1 MSRGHLIFPATRVA
15 GVNRLT
21 FGDRTRPNPPVK
33 RETRYL
39 PFADAIGKVH
49 EDSPGAYG
57 FRRVQATLGSRRDT
71 VVNHTLIPRVLAGLG
86 LSGLPRKKTQK
97 RNLMGVQTS
106 SGLVSRDF
114 TVTGP
119 SQLWATDLTEHNTR
133 DITVYAC
140 VVFAVVSHKAVGWA
154 VD

>member
-21 FGDRTRPNPPVK
+21 FGFRTRPNPPAK
-33 RETRYL
+33 KETRCL
-39 PFADAIGKVH
+39 PVGDAIGQVH
-49 EDSPGAYG
+49 EDSQGAYG
-57 FRRVQATLGSRRDT
+57 FRRVQATLRSRRDT

-86 LSGLPRKKTQK
+86 LSALPRKKTQK
-97 RNLMGVQTS
+97 RNLMGVRTS
-106 SGLVSRDF
+106 SDLVNRDF

-119 SQLWATDLTEHNTR
+119 SQLWATDRTEHNTR

-140 VVFAVVSHKAVGWA
+140 VVFAVFSHKAAG
-154 VD
+154 